1 MGTEL
6 LTDQEAMKSSTKLL
20 SVLSKKDNLSMFIFA
35 KDGLKAE
42 SSTPQSLGLSR
53 KVYYTRLRQLIDA
66 GLIGKSEGA
75 YSYTTFGGIIYQRHI
90 VELIE
95 EMKNKQQMMMI
106 DTLKNTE
113 EFSEED
119 ITNFVDSITHTRRSS
134 MNAEAPP
141 KIEIAW
147 TYQDMV
153 SAIVE
158 RVQLCKKEILLAS
171 RSFNEIIINN
181 ILRKANSG
189 IDVKVISD
197 SSLVKQYI
205 EAEGRGLSL
214 NDKNSSE
221 RIKVV
226 SNPWYPG
233 KVKRRVAR
241 IPFSIIVLD
250 GKEVGV
256 EVVDWNEPKKFYGV
270 IFIREEKTS
279 KTMLNFYNKM
289 WDAATEGETLTGTK
303 DTPSSAVKLAESA
316 SSVVKR
322 HI

>member
-1 MGTEL
+1 MATEL
-6 LTDQEAMKSSTKLL
+6 LTDQEAMKSSTRLL

-42 SSTPQSLGLSR
+42 SSTLQNLGLSR

-66 GLIGKSEGA
+66 GLISKSEGA

-106 DTLKNTE
+106 DTLKNTK

-119 ITNFVDSITHTRRSS
+119 ITNFVDRITYTSS
-134 MNAEAPP
+134 GMNAEPPP

-158 RVQLCKKEILLAS
+158 RVQLCKNEILLAS

-289 WDAATEGETLTGTK
+289 WDAATEVETLTRTK

-316 SSVVKR
+316 SSVAKR
-322 HI
+322 YI

>member
-1 MGTEL
+1 MGTES

-35 KDGLKAE
+35 KDGLRAE
-42 SSTPQSLGLSR
+42 SSTLQNLGLSK

-66 GLIGKSEGA
+66 GLISKSEGA

-106 DTLKNTE
+106 DTLKNTK

-119 ITNFVDSITHTRRSS
+119 ITNFVDRIAHTRSG

-158 RVQLCKKEILLAS
+158 RVQLCKNEILLAS

-189 IDVKVISD
+189 IEVKVISD

-205 EAEGRGLSL
+205 EGEAE
-214 NDKNSSE
+214 
-221 RIKVV
+221 
-226 SNPWYPG
+226 
-233 KVKRRVAR
+233 A
-241 IPFSIIVLD
+241 
-250 GKEVGV
+250 
-256 EVVDWNEPKKFYGV
+256 
-270 IFIREEKTS
+270 
-279 KTMLNFYNKM
+279 
-289 WDAATEGETLTGTK
+289 
-303 DTPSSAVKLAESA
+303 
-316 SSVVKR
+316 
-322 HI
+322 

>member
-1 MGTEL
+1 
-6 LTDQEAMKSSTKLL
+6 MKSSTKLL
-20 SVLSKKDNLSMFIFA
+20 SVLSKKDNLSIFIFA
-35 KDGLKAE
+35 KDGLNAE
-42 SSTPQSLGLSR
+42 SSTMQNLGLSR
-53 KVYYTRLRQLIDA
+53 KVYYTGLRQLIDA
-66 GLIGKSEGA
+66 GLISKSEGA
-75 YSYTTFGGIIYQRHI
+75 YSYTTLGGIIYQGHI
-90 VELIE
+90 VRLIE

-106 DTLKNTE
+106 DTLKNSK

-119 ITNFVDSITHTRRSS
+119 ITNFVDRITHSRSG

-158 RVQLCKKEILLAS
+158 RVQLCKNEILLAS

-205 EAEGRGLSL
+205 EAEDRGLSL

-270 IFIREEKTS
+270 IFIKEEKTS

-289 WDAATEGETLTGTK
+289 WDAATEGETPAGTK
-303 DTPSSAVKLAESA
+303 DTPSSVVKLAESG
-316 SSVVKR
+316 SSVAKR

>member
-1 MGTEL
+1 MATEL
-6 LTDQEAMKSSTKLL
+6 LTDQEAMKSSTRLL

-42 SSTPQSLGLSR
+42 SSTLQNLGLSR

-66 GLIGKSEGA
+66 GLISKSEGA

-95 EMKNKQQMMMI
+95 EMKNKQQMIMI
-106 DTLKNTE
+106 DTLKNTK
-113 EFSEED
+113 EFSEKD
-119 ITNFVDSITHTRRSS
+119 ITNFVDRITYTSS
-134 MNAEAPP
+134 GMNAEPPP

-158 RVQLCKKEILLAS
+158 RVQLCKNEILLAS

-289 WDAATEGETLTGTK
+289 WDAATEVETLTRTK

-316 SSVVKR
+316 SSVAKR
-322 HI
+322 YI

>member
-1 MGTEL
+1 MATEL

-35 KDGLKAE
+35 KDGIKAE
-42 SSTPQSLGLSR
+42 SSTLQNLGLSR

-66 GLIGKSEGA
+66 GLISKSEGA

-90 VELIE
+90 VKLIE

-106 DTLKNTE
+106 DTLKNTK

-119 ITNFVDSITHTRRSS
+119 IKNFVDRIAHTSS
-134 MNAEAPP
+134 GRNAEAPP

-158 RVQLCKKEILLAS
+158 RVQLCKNEILLAS

-197 SSLVKQYI
+197 SRLVKQYI
-205 EAEGRGLSL
+205 EAEDRGLSL
-214 NDKNSSE
+214 NDKNSNE

-226 SNPWYPG
+226 TNPWYPG
-233 KVKRRVAR
+233 KVKRRIAR

-256 EVVDWNEPKKFYGV
+256 EVVDWNEPKKFCGA
-270 IFIREEKTS
+270 IFIRDEKTS
-279 KTMLNFYNKM
+279 KTMLNFYNNM
-289 WDAATEGETLTGTK
+289 WDAATEGETLAGTK

-316 SSVVKR
+316 SSVAKR
-322 HI
+322 YI

>member
-20 SVLSKKDNLSMFIFA
+20 SVLSKKDNLSIFIFA

-42 SSTPQSLGLSR
+42 SSTMQNLGLSR
-53 KVYYTRLRQLIDA
+53 KVYYTGLRQLIDA
-66 GLIGKSEGA
+66 GLISKSEGA
-75 YSYTTFGGIIYQRHI
+75 YSYTTLGGIIYQGHI
-90 VELIE
+90 VRLIE
-95 EMKNKQQMMMI
+95 EMKNKQQIMMI
-106 DTLKNTE
+106 DTLKNSK

-119 ITNFVDSITHTRRSS
+119 ITNFVDRITHSRSG

-158 RVQLCKKEILLAS
+158 RVQLCKNEILLAS

-233 KVKRRVAR
+233 KIKRRIAR

-270 IFIREEKTS
+270 IFIKEEKTS

-289 WDAATEGETLTGTK
+289 WDAATEGETPAGTK
-303 DTPSSAVKLAESA
+303 DTPSSVVKLAESG
-316 SSVVKR
+316 SSVAKR

>member
-42 SSTPQSLGLSR
+42 SSTLQNLGISK

-66 GLIGKSEGA
+66 GLISKSEGA
-75 YSYTTFGGIIYQRHI
+75 YSYTTLGGIIYQRHI

-95 EMKNKQQMMMI
+95 EMKKKQQMMMI
-106 DTLKNTE
+106 DTLKNTK

-119 ITNFVDSITHTRRSS
+119 ITNFVGRITHTSSSSS
-134 MNAEAPP
+134 MNAGALP

-153 SAIVE
+153 SAIIE
-158 RVQLCKKEILLAS
+158 RVQLCKNEILLAS

-189 IDVKVISD
+189 INVKVISD
-197 SSLVKQYI
+197 SSLIEQYI
-205 EAEGRGLSL
+205 KAEGRGLSL

-221 RIKVV
+221 RMKV
-226 SNPWYPG
+226 
-233 KVKRRVAR
+233 
-241 IPFSIIVLD
+241 
-250 GKEVGV
+250 
-256 EVVDWNEPKKFYGV
+256 
-270 IFIREEKTS
+270 
-279 KTMLNFYNKM
+279 
-289 WDAATEGETLTGTK
+289 
-303 DTPSSAVKLAESA
+303 
-316 SSVVKR
+316 
-322 HI
+322 

>member
-1 MGTEL
+1 MATEL
-6 LTDQEAMKSSTKLL
+6 LTDQEVMKSSTKLL

-42 SSTPQSLGLSR
+42 SSTLQNLGLSR
-53 KVYYTRLRQLIDA
+53 KVYYTRLRQLVDA
-66 GLIGKSEGA
+66 GLISKSEGA
-75 YSYTTFGGIIYQRHI
+75 YSYTTLGGIIYQRHI

-106 DTLKNTE
+106 DTLKNTQ

-119 ITNFVDSITHTRRSS
+119 ITNFVDRITHTSS
-134 MNAEAPP
+134 GMKTEAPP

-158 RVQLCKKEILLAS
+158 RVQLCKNEILLAS

-197 SSLVKQYI
+197 SGLVKQYI

-241 IPFSIIVLD
+241 IPFSIVVLD

-256 EVVDWNEPKKFYGV
+256 ELVDWNEPKKFYGV
-270 IFIREEKTS
+270 VFIREEKTS

-289 WDAATEGETLTGTK
+289 WDAATEGETLAGTK
-303 DTPSSAVKLAESA
+303 DTPSSAVKQAESA
-316 SSVVKR
+316 SSVAKR
-322 HI
+322 YI

>member
-1 MGTEL
+1 MATEL

-42 SSTPQSLGLSR
+42 SSTLQNLGLSR

-66 GLIGKSEGA
+66 GLISKSEGA

-90 VELIE
+90 VKLIE

-106 DTLKNTE
+106 DTLKNTK

-119 ITNFVDSITHTRRSS
+119 IKNFVDRIAHTSS
-134 MNAEAPP
+134 GMNAEAPP

-158 RVQLCKKEILLAS
+158 RVQLCKNEILLAS

-205 EAEGRGLSL
+205 EAEDRGLSL
-214 NDKNSSE
+214 NDKNSNE

-233 KVKRRVAR
+233 KVKRRIAR

-256 EVVDWNEPKKFYGV
+256 EVVDWNEPKKFCGA
-270 IFIREEKTS
+270 IFIRHEKTS
-279 KTMLNFYNKM
+279 KTMLNFYNNM
-289 WDAATEGETLTGTK
+289 WDAATEGETLAGTK

-316 SSVVKR
+316 SSVAKR
-322 HI
+322 YI

>member
-20 SVLSKKDNLSMFIFA
+20 SVLSKKDNLSIFIFA

-42 SSTPQSLGLSR
+42 SSTMQNLGLSR
-53 KVYYTRLRQLIDA
+53 KVYYTGLRQLIDA
-66 GLIGKSEGA
+66 GLISKSEGA
-75 YSYTTFGGIIYQRHI
+75 YSYTTLGGIIYQGHI
-90 VELIE
+90 VRLIE

-106 DTLKNTE
+106 DTLKNSK

-119 ITNFVDSITHTRRSS
+119 MTNFVDRITHSRSG
-134 MNAEAPP
+134 MNAEALP

-158 RVQLCKKEILLAS
+158 RVQLCKNEILLAS

-221 RIKVV
+221 RIRVV

-256 EVVDWNEPKKFYGV
+256 EVVDWNEPKKFCGV

-289 WDAATEGETLTGTK
+289 WDAATEGETLAGTK
-303 DTPSSAVKLAESA
+303 DTPSSVVKLAESA
-316 SSVVKR
+316 SSVAKR
-322 HI
+322 YI

>member
-20 SVLSKKDNLSMFIFA
+20 SVLSKKDNLSIFIFA

-42 SSTPQSLGLSR
+42 SSTMQNLGLSR
-53 KVYYTRLRQLIDA
+53 KVYYTGLRQLIDA
-66 GLIGKSEGA
+66 GLISKSEGA
-75 YSYTTFGGIIYQRHI
+75 YSYTTLGGIIYQGHI
-90 VELIE
+90 VRLIE

-106 DTLKNTE
+106 DTLKNSK

-119 ITNFVDSITHTRRSS
+119 MTNFVDRITHSRSG
-134 MNAEAPP
+134 MNAEALP

-158 RVQLCKKEILLAS
+158 RVQLCKNEILLAS

-256 EVVDWNEPKKFYGV
+256 EVVDWNEPKKFCGV

-289 WDAATEGETLTGTK
+289 WDAATEGETPAGTK
-303 DTPSSAVKLAESA
+303 DTPSSVVKLAESA

-322 HI
+322 YI

>member
-6 LTDQEAMKSSTKLL
+6 LTDQEAMKSSAKLL

-42 SSTPQSLGLSR
+42 SSTLQSLGLSR

-66 GLIGKSEGA
+66 GLISKSEGA
-75 YSYTTFGGIIYQRHI
+75 YSYTTLGGIIYQRHI

-106 DTLKNTE
+106 DTLKNTK

-158 RVQLCKKEILLAS
+158 RVQLCKNEILLAS

-221 RIKVV
+221 RIRVV

-256 EVVDWNEPKKFYGV
+256 EVVDWNEPKKFCGV

-303 DTPSSAVKLAESA
+303 DTPSSVVKLAESA

>member
-1 MGTEL
+1 N
-6 LTDQEAMKSSTKLL
+6 TK
-20 SVLSKKDNLSMFIFA
+20 
-35 KDGLKAE
+35 
-42 SSTPQSLGLSR
+42 
-53 KVYYTRLRQLIDA
+53 
-66 GLIGKSEGA
+66 
-75 YSYTTFGGIIYQRHI
+75 
-90 VELIE
+90 
-95 EMKNKQQMMMI
+95 
-106 DTLKNTE
+106 

-119 ITNFVDSITHTRRSS
+119 ITNFVDSITHTRSS
-134 MNAEAPP
+134 GMNAEAPP

-158 RVQLCKKEILLAS
+158 RVQLCKNEILLAS

-233 KVKRRVAR
+233 KIKRRIAR

-289 WDAATEGETLTGTK
+289 WDAATEEETLAGTK
-303 DTPSSAVKLAESA
+303 DTPSSAVKLAESV
-316 SSVVKR
+316 SSVAKR
-322 HI
+322 YI

>member
-20 SVLSKKDNLSMFIFA
+20 SVLSKKDNLSIFIFA
-35 KDGLKAE
+35 KDGLNAE
-42 SSTPQSLGLSR
+42 SSTMQNLGLSR
-53 KVYYTRLRQLIDA
+53 KVYYTGLRQLIDA
-66 GLIGKSEGA
+66 GLISKSEGA
-75 YSYTTFGGIIYQRHI
+75 YSYTTLGGIIYQGHI
-90 VELIE
+90 VRLIE

-106 DTLKNTE
+106 DTLKNSK

-119 ITNFVDSITHTRRSS
+119 ITNFVDRITHSRNG
-134 MNAEAPP
+134 MNAEALP

-158 RVQLCKKEILLAS
+158 RVQLCKNEILLAS

-205 EAEGRGLSL
+205 EAEGRGLIL

-250 GKEVGV
+250 GKEIGV

-289 WDAATEGETLTGTK
+289 WDAATEGETPAGTK
-303 DTPSSAVKLAESA
+303 DTSSSVVKLAESA

>member
-20 SVLSKKDNLSMFIFA
+20 SVLSKKDNLSIFIFA

-42 SSTPQSLGLSR
+42 SSTMQNLGLSR
-53 KVYYTRLRQLIDA
+53 KVYYTGLRQLIDA
-66 GLIGKSEGA
+66 GLISKSEGA
-75 YSYTTFGGIIYQRHI
+75 YSYTTLGGIIYQGHI
-90 VELIE
+90 VRLIE

-106 DTLKNTE
+106 DTLKNSK

-119 ITNFVDSITHTRRSS
+119 ITNFVDRITHSRNG
-134 MNAEAPP
+134 MNAEALP

-158 RVQLCKKEILLAS
+158 RVQLCKNEILLAS

-189 IDVKVISD
+189 INVKVISD
-197 SSLVKQYI
+197 SSLIEQYI
-205 EAEGRGLSL
+205 KAEGGGLSL

-250 GKEVGV
+250 GREVGV

-289 WDAATEGETLTGTK
+289 WDAATEGETPAGTK
-303 DTPSSAVKLAESA
+303 DTSSSVVKLAESA

>member
-20 SVLSKKDNLSMFIFA
+20 SVLSKKDNLSIFIFA
-35 KDGLKAE
+35 KDGLNAE
-42 SSTPQSLGLSR
+42 SSTMQNLGLSR
-53 KVYYTRLRQLIDA
+53 KVYYTGLRQLIDA
-66 GLIGKSEGA
+66 GLISKSEGA
-75 YSYTTFGGIIYQRHI
+75 YSYTTLGGIIYQGHI
-90 VELIE
+90 VRLIE

-106 DTLKNTE
+106 DTLKNSK

-119 ITNFVDSITHTRRSS
+119 ITNFVDRITHSRNG
-134 MNAEAPP
+134 MNAEALP

-158 RVQLCKKEILLAS
+158 RVQLCKNEILLAS

-205 EAEGRGLSL
+205 EAEGRGLIL

-289 WDAATEGETLTGTK
+289 WDAATEGETPAGTK
-303 DTPSSAVKLAESA
+303 DTSSSVVKLAESA
-316 SSVVKR
+316 SSVAKR
-322 HI
+322 YI

>member
-1 MGTEL
+1 MATEL
-6 LTDQEAMKSSTKLL
+6 LTDQEAMKSSAKLL
-20 SVLSKKDNLSMFIFA
+20 SVLSKKDNLNMFIFA

-42 SSTPQSLGLSR
+42 SSTLQNLGLSR

-66 GLIGKSEGA
+66 GLIDKAEGA
-75 YSYTTFGGIIYQRHI
+75 YSYTTLGGIIYQRHI
-90 VELIE
+90 VRLIE

-106 DTLKNTE
+106 DTLKKTK

-119 ITNFVDSITHTRRSS
+119 ITNFVDRITHTSG
-134 MNAEAPP
+134 MNAEATP

-158 RVQLCKKEILLAS
+158 RVQLCKNEILLAS

-214 NDKNSSE
+214 NDKNSDE

-250 GKEVGV
+250 SKEVGV
-256 EVVDWNEPKKFYGV
+256 ELVDWNEPKKFYGV
-270 IFIREEKTS
+270 VFIREEKTS
-279 KTMLNFYNKM
+279 KMMLNFYNKI
-289 WDAATEGETLTGTK
+289 WDAATEVKILATTN
-303 DTPSSAVKLAESA
+303 DTPSSAVKLAESG
-316 SSVVKR
+316 SSVAKR
-322 HI
+322 YI

>member
-42 SSTPQSLGLSR
+42 SSTLQSLGLSR

-66 GLIGKSEGA
+66 GLISKSEGA
-75 YSYTTFGGIIYQRHI
+75 YSYTTLGGIIYQRHI

-106 DTLKNTE
+106 DTLKNTK

-119 ITNFVDSITHTRRSS
+119 ITNFVDRITHSRSS
-134 MNAEAPP
+134 GMNAEAPP

-158 RVQLCKKEILLAS
+158 RVQLCKNEILLAS

-221 RIKVV
+221 RIRVV

-256 EVVDWNEPKKFYGV
+256 EVVDWNEPKKFCGV

-289 WDAATEGETLTGTK
+289 WDAATEGETLAGTK
-303 DTPSSAVKLAESA
+303 DTPSSVVKLAESA
-316 SSVVKR
+316 SSVAKR
-322 HI
+322 YI

>member
-1 MGTEL
+1 
-6 LTDQEAMKSSTKLL
+6 
-20 SVLSKKDNLSMFIFA
+20 MFA
-35 KDGLKAE
+35 ANGDLKAE
-42 SSTPQSLGLSR
+42 IPSLQKLGLSK
-53 KVYYTRLRQLIDA
+53 KVYYTRLKQLVDA
-66 GLIGKSEGA
+66 GLVEKFGNAYKHTSLGK
-75 YSYTTFGGIIYQRHI
+75 IIYQKHI
-90 VELIE
+90 IMLMEQI
-95 EMKNKQQMMMI
+95 KNTEHLRMI
-106 DTLKNTE
+106 DTLRNTNKY
-113 EFSEED
+113 SED
-119 ITNFVDSITHTRRSS
+119 
-134 MNAEAPP
+134 
-141 KIEIAW
+141 EIAKFVSRIAGISSPSEFFIPNVMPSSSSQSKIVILW
-147 TYQDMV
+147 RFEDMV

-158 RVQLCKKEILLAS
+158 RVQLCKNEILLAS

-221 RIKVV
+221 RRKVV

-256 EVVDWNEPKKFYGV
+256 EVVDWNEPKKFCGA
-270 IFIREEKTS
+270 IFIRDEKTS
-279 KTMLNFYNKM
+279 KTMLNFYNNM
-289 WDAATEGETLTGTK
+289 WDAATEGETLAGTK
-303 DTPSSAVKLAESA
+303 DTPSSAVKLAESV
-316 SSVVKR
+316 SSVAKR
-322 HI
+322 YI

>member
-20 SVLSKKDNLSMFIFA
+20 SVLSKKDNLSIFIFA

-42 SSTPQSLGLSR
+42 SSTMQNLGLSR
-53 KVYYTRLRQLIDA
+53 KVYYTGLRQLIDA
-66 GLIGKSEGA
+66 GLISKSEGA
-75 YSYTTFGGIIYQRHI
+75 YSYTTLGGIIYQGHI
-90 VELIE
+90 VRLIE

-106 DTLKNTE
+106 DTLKNSK

-119 ITNFVDSITHTRRSS
+119 ITNFVDRITHSRNG
-134 MNAEAPP
+134 MNAEALP

-158 RVQLCKKEILLAS
+158 RVQLCKNEILLAS

-189 IDVKVISD
+189 INVKVISD
-197 SSLVKQYI
+197 SSLIEQYI
-205 EAEGRGLSL
+205 KAEGGGLSL

-256 EVVDWNEPKKFYGV
+256 EVVDWNEPKKFCGV

-289 WDAATEGETLTGTK
+289 WDAATEGETPAGTK
-303 DTPSSAVKLAESA
+303 DTSSSVVKLAESA

>member
-1 MGTEL
+1 
-6 LTDQEAMKSSTKLL
+6 
-20 SVLSKKDNLSMFIFA
+20 
-35 KDGLKAE
+35 
-42 SSTPQSLGLSR
+42 
-53 KVYYTRLRQLIDA
+53 
-66 GLIGKSEGA
+66 
-75 YSYTTFGGIIYQRHI
+75 
-90 VELIE
+90 
-95 EMKNKQQMMMI
+95 MMMI
-106 DTLKNTE
+106 DTLKNTK

-119 ITNFVDSITHTRRSS
+119 ITNFVDRITHSRSG
-134 MNAEAPP
+134 MNAEALP

-158 RVQLCKKEILLAS
+158 RVQLCKNEILLAS

-241 IPFSIIVLD
+241 IPFSIIVFD

-289 WDAATEGETLTGTK
+289 WDAATEGETPAGTK
-303 DTPSSAVKLAESA
+303 DTPSSVVKLAESA

-322 HI
+322 YI

>member
-20 SVLSKKDNLSMFIFA
+20 SVLSKKDNLSIFIFA

-42 SSTPQSLGLSR
+42 SSTMQNLGLSR
-53 KVYYTRLRQLIDA
+53 KVYYTGLRQLIDA
-66 GLIGKSEGA
+66 GLISKSEGA
-75 YSYTTFGGIIYQRHI
+75 YSYTTLGGIIYQGHI
-90 VELIE
+90 VRLIE
-95 EMKNKQQMMMI
+95 EMKNKQQIMMI
-106 DTLKNTE
+106 DTLKNSK

-119 ITNFVDSITHTRRSS
+119 ITNFVDRITHSRSG

-158 RVQLCKKEILLAS
+158 RVQLCKNEILLAS

-250 GKEVGV
+250 GKDVGV

-289 WDAATEGETLTGTK
+289 WDAATEGETPAGTK
-303 DTPSSAVKLAESA
+303 DTPSSAIKLAENA
-316 SSVVKR
+316 SSVAKR
-322 HI
+322 YI

>member
-42 SSTPQSLGLSR
+42 SSTLQNLGLSR

-66 GLIGKSEGA
+66 GLISKSEGA
-75 YSYTTFGGIIYQRHI
+75 YSYTTLGGIIYQRHI
-90 VELIE
+90 VRLIE

-106 DTLKNTE
+106 DTLKNTKE
-113 EFSEED
+113 YSEED
-119 ITNFVDSITHTRRSS
+119 IANFVDRITHTSRS
-134 MNAEAPP
+134 MNAEASP

-158 RVQLCKKEILLAS
+158 RVQLCKNEILLAS

-189 IDVKVISD
+189 IDVRVISD

-205 EAEGRGLSL
+205 EAEDRGLNL

-233 KVKRRVAR
+233 KIKRRIAR

-256 EVVDWNEPKKFYGV
+256 EVVDWNEPKKFCGA
-270 IFIREEKTS
+270 IFIRDEKTS

-289 WDAATEGETLTGTK
+289 WDAATDAESLTGTK
-303 DTPSSAVKLAESA
+303 DTPSSAVKLAESG
-316 SSVVKR
+316 SSVAKR
-322 HI
+322 YI

>member
-1 MGTEL
+1 
-6 LTDQEAMKSSTKLL
+6 
-20 SVLSKKDNLSMFIFA
+20 
-35 KDGLKAE
+35 
-42 SSTPQSLGLSR
+42 
-53 KVYYTRLRQLIDA
+53 
-66 GLIGKSEGA
+66 
-75 YSYTTFGGIIYQRHI
+75 
-90 VELIE
+90 
-95 EMKNKQQMMMI
+95 MKNMQQMKMI
-106 DTLKNTE
+106 DTLKRSK
-113 EFSEED
+113 EFSEDD
-119 ITNFVDSITHTRRSS
+119 ITNFVNKIIGVSS
-134 MNAEAPP
+134 SVTGNVSSR
-141 KIEIAW
+141 IEIAW

-153 SAIVE
+153 SAIIE
-158 RVQLCKKEILLAS
+158 RVQLCKNEILLAS

-189 IDVKVISD
+189 INVKVISD
-197 SSLVKQYI
+197 SSLIEQYI
-205 EAEGRGLSL
+205 KAEGGGLSL

-289 WDAATEGETLTGTK
+289 WDAATEGETPAGTK
-303 DTPSSAVKLAESA
+303 DTSSSVVKLAESA
-316 SSVVKR
+316 NSVVKR

>member
-20 SVLSKKDNLSMFIFA
+20 SVLSKKDNLSIFIFA

-42 SSTPQSLGLSR
+42 SSTMQNLGLSR
-53 KVYYTRLRQLIDA
+53 KVYYTGLRQLIDA
-66 GLIGKSEGA
+66 GLISKSEGA
-75 YSYTTFGGIIYQRHI
+75 YSYTTLGGIIYQGHI
-90 VELIE
+90 VRLIE

-106 DTLKNTE
+106 DTLKNSK

-119 ITNFVDSITHTRRSS
+119 ITNFVDRITHSRSS
-134 MNAEAPP
+134 MNAEALP

-158 RVQLCKKEILLAS
+158 RVQLCKNEILLAS

-241 IPFSIIVLD
+241 IPFSIIVFD

-256 EVVDWNEPKKFYGV
+256 ELVDWNEPKKFYGV

-289 WDAATEGETLTGTK
+289 WDAATEGETPAGTK
-303 DTPSSAVKLAESA
+303 DTPSSVVKLAESA
-316 SSVVKR
+316 SRVVKR

>member
-20 SVLSKKDNLSMFIFA
+20 SVLSKKDNLSIFIFA

-42 SSTPQSLGLSR
+42 SSTMQNLGLSR
-53 KVYYTRLRQLIDA
+53 KVYYTGLRQLIDA
-66 GLIGKSEGA
+66 GLISKSEGA
-75 YSYTTFGGIIYQRHI
+75 YSYTTLGGIIYQGYI
-90 VELIE
+90 VRLIE

-106 DTLKNTE
+106 DTLKNSK

-119 ITNFVDSITHTRRSS
+119 MTNFVDRITHSRSG
-134 MNAEAPP
+134 MNAEALP

-158 RVQLCKKEILLAS
+158 RVQLCKNEILLAS

-241 IPFSIIVLD
+241 IPFSIIVFD

-289 WDAATEGETLTGTK
+289 WDAATEGETPAGTK
-303 DTPSSAVKLAESA
+303 DTPSSVVKLAESA
-316 SSVVKR
+316 SSVVKT

>member
-20 SVLSKKDNLSMFIFA
+20 SVLSKKDNLSIFIFA

-42 SSTPQSLGLSR
+42 SSTMQNLGLSR
-53 KVYYTRLRQLIDA
+53 KVYYTGLRQLIDA
-66 GLIGKSEGA
+66 GLISKSEGA
-75 YSYTTFGGIIYQRHI
+75 YSYTTLGGIIYQGHI
-90 VELIE
+90 VRLIE

-106 DTLKNTE
+106 DTLKNSK

-119 ITNFVDSITHTRRSS
+119 ITNFVDRITHSRNG
-134 MNAEAPP
+134 MNAEALP

-158 RVQLCKKEILLAS
+158 RVQLCKNEILLAS

-205 EAEGRGLSL
+205 EAEGRGLIL

-289 WDAATEGETLTGTK
+289 WDAATEGETPAGTK
-303 DTPSSAVKLAESA
+303 DTSSSVVKLAESA

>member
-20 SVLSKKDNLSMFIFA
+20 SVLSKKDNLSIFIFA

-42 SSTPQSLGLSR
+42 SSTMQNLGLSR
-53 KVYYTRLRQLIDA
+53 KVYYTGLRQLIDA
-66 GLIGKSEGA
+66 GLISKSEGA
-75 YSYTTFGGIIYQRHI
+75 YSYTTLGGIIYQGHI
-90 VELIE
+90 VRLIE

-106 DTLKNTE
+106 DTLKNSK

-119 ITNFVDSITHTRRSS
+119 ITNFVDRITHSRNG
-134 MNAEAPP
+134 MNAEALP

-158 RVQLCKKEILLAS
+158 RVQLCKNEILLAS

-205 EAEGRGLSL
+205 EAEGRGLIL

-289 WDAATEGETLTGTK
+289 WDAATEGETLAGTK

>member
-20 SVLSKKDNLSMFIFA
+20 SVLSKKDNLSIFIFA

-42 SSTPQSLGLSR
+42 SSTMQNLGLSR
-53 KVYYTRLRQLIDA
+53 KVYYTGLRQLIDA
-66 GLIGKSEGA
+66 GLISKSEGA
-75 YSYTTFGGIIYQRHI
+75 YSYTTLGGIIYQGHI
-90 VELIE
+90 VRLIE

-106 DTLKNTE
+106 DTLKNSK

-119 ITNFVDSITHTRRSS
+119 ITNFVDRITHSRSG
-134 MNAEAPP
+134 MNAEALP

-158 RVQLCKKEILLAS
+158 RVQLCKNEILLAS

-241 IPFSIIVLD
+241 IPFSIIVFD

-289 WDAATEGETLTGTK
+289 WDAATEGETLAGTK
-303 DTPSSAVKLAESA
+303 DTPSSVVKLAESA

-322 HI
+322 YI

>member
-1 MGTEL
+1 
-6 LTDQEAMKSSTKLL
+6 
-20 SVLSKKDNLSMFIFA
+20 
-35 KDGLKAE
+35 
-42 SSTPQSLGLSR
+42 
-53 KVYYTRLRQLIDA
+53 
-66 GLIGKSEGA
+66 
-75 YSYTTFGGIIYQRHI
+75 
-90 VELIE
+90 
-95 EMKNKQQMMMI
+95 MKNKQQMMMI
-106 DTLKNTE
+106 DTLKNTK

-119 ITNFVDSITHTRRSS
+119 ITNFVDRITHSRSG
-134 MNAEAPP
+134 MNAEALP

-158 RVQLCKKEILLAS
+158 RVQLCKNEILLAS

-221 RIKVV
+221 RIRVV

-256 EVVDWNEPKKFYGV
+256 EVVDWNEPKKFCGV

-289 WDAATEGETLTGTK
+289 WDAATEGETLAGTK
-303 DTPSSAVKLAESA
+303 DTPSSVVKLAESA
-316 SSVVKR
+316 SSVAKR
-322 HI
+322 YI

>member
-1 MGTEL
+1 
-6 LTDQEAMKSSTKLL
+6 
-20 SVLSKKDNLSMFIFA
+20 
-35 KDGLKAE
+35 
-42 SSTPQSLGLSR
+42 
-53 KVYYTRLRQLIDA
+53 
-66 GLIGKSEGA
+66 
-75 YSYTTFGGIIYQRHI
+75 
-90 VELIE
+90 
-95 EMKNKQQMMMI
+95 MKNKQQMMMI
-106 DTLKNTE
+106 DTLKNSK

-119 ITNFVDSITHTRRSS
+119 MTNFVDRITHSRSG
-134 MNAEAPP
+134 MNAEALP

-158 RVQLCKKEILLAS
+158 RVQLCKNEILLAS

-241 IPFSIIVLD
+241 IPFSIIVFD

-289 WDAATEGETLTGTK
+289 WDAATEGETLAGTK
-303 DTPSSAVKLAESA
+303 DTPSSVVKLAESA

-322 HI
+322 YI

>member
-1 MGTEL
+1 MATEL
-6 LTDQEAMKSSTKLL
+6 LTDQEAMKSSTRLL

-42 SSTPQSLGLSR
+42 SSTLQNLGLSR

-66 GLIGKSEGA
+66 GLISKSEGA

-106 DTLKNTE
+106 DTLKNTK

-119 ITNFVDSITHTRRSS
+119 ITNFVDRITHTSS
-134 MNAEAPP
+134 RMNAEAPP

-158 RVQLCKKEILLAS
+158 RVQLCKNEILLAS

-289 WDAATEGETLTGTK
+289 WDAATEVETLTRTK

-316 SSVVKR
+316 SSVAKR
-322 HI
+322 YI

>member
-20 SVLSKKDNLSMFIFA
+20 SVLSKKDNLSIFIFA
-35 KDGLKAE
+35 KDGLNAE
-42 SSTPQSLGLSR
+42 SSTMQNLGLSR
-53 KVYYTRLRQLIDA
+53 KVYYTGLRQLIDA
-66 GLIGKSEGA
+66 GLISKSEGA
-75 YSYTTFGGIIYQRHI
+75 YSYTTLGGIIYQGHI
-90 VELIE
+90 VRLIE

-106 DTLKNTE
+106 DTLKNSK

-119 ITNFVDSITHTRRSS
+119 ITNFVDRITHSRNG
-134 MNAEAPP
+134 MNAEALP

-158 RVQLCKKEILLAS
+158 RVQLCKNEILLAS

-205 EAEGRGLSL
+205 EAEGRGLIL

-289 WDAATEGETLTGTK
+289 WDAATEGETPAGTK
-303 DTPSSAVKLAESA
+303 DTSSSVVKLAESA
-316 SSVVKR
+316 NSVVKR